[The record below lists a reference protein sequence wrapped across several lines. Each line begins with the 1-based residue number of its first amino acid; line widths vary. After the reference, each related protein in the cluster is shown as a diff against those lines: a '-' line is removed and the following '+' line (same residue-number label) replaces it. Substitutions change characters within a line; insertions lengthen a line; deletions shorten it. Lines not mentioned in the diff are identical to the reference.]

1 MVEEGSFDMQ
11 STAYNNC
18 FMTESDQTKEL
29 QHPLPNT
36 VCHGIESP

>member
-11 STAYNNC
+11 STAYNY

-36 VCHGIESP
+36 VCHGTESP